1 MNDEESTQ
9 QNRREERYRATQRA
23 TLVGAVVNLLLS
35 VAKVVLGFVG
45 HSQSLI
51 ADGIHSLSDL
61 LTDAMVLVAA
71 KHGARAADEA
81 HPYGHARIE
90 TVATV
95 ALGVFLLMVAGGLA
109 WDAARRMASP
119 ELLWHPGWLAMAG
132 AMLSIVAKESLYHY
146 TVVVARRVRSDLLRA
161 NAWHHRS
168 DSISSVIV
176 VVGIAGSMV
185 GMPYLDSLAAIGV
198 AVMIGKIG
206 WDLAHAGVRELIDTA
221 LEPEKVDAIRH
232 TILSVDGVRAL
243 HLLKTRRMGGEALA
257 DVHILL
263 SDPHMSVSEGH
274 QISEAVRARVVSDID
289 DVSDV
294 LVHIDPEDD
303 EEAAPNRC
311 LPLRRAALERLK
323 GRWEAIDA
331 AHHINKVNLHYLD
344 GRLHVEIF
352 LPLSLARDPER
363 AEQLAAAFER
373 ASREDRDVGS
383 VAVYFGQAA
392 PS

>member
-1 MNDEESTQ
+1 MQE
-9 QNRREERYRATQRA
+9 NRREERYRATQRV
-23 TLVGAVVNLLLS
+23 TLIGAVVNLLLS
-35 VAKVVLGFVG
+35 AAKVVLGFVG
-45 HSQSLI
+45 QSQSLI

-71 KHGARAADEA
+71 KHGAREADEA

-109 WDAARRMASP
+109 WDAARRLASP
-119 ELLWHPGWLAMAG
+119 QLLWHPGWLAMAG
-132 AMLSIVAKESLYHY
+132 AVLSIVSKEALYHY

-232 TILSVDGVRAL
+232 TILSVDGVKAL

-303 EEAAPNRC
+303 EETAPNRY

-323 GRWEAIDA
+323 GRWKAIDA
-331 AHHINKVNLHYLD
+331 AHHIHKVNLHYLD
-344 GRLHVEIF
+344 GKLHVEIF
-352 LPLSLARDPER
+352 LPLSLARDPEQ
-363 AEQLAAAFER
+363 AEQLAASFER